1 MIRILIA
8 DDHAVVRKG
17 VRHILSEIPD
27 KIVAREAADSAE
39 IMKRVRQDD
48 YDIVLLDIAM
58 PGKDGLETLKEIKS
72 EKPKLPVLILSM
84 FPEEQ
89 FALRALK
96 SGASGYLTKESIPE
110 ELIKAI
116 QKIIK
121 GGKYISESFSDE
133 LLVSMGRDVEQ
144 LPHEA
149 LSDREYQ
156 VMLMIASGKTRK
168 EIAEKLFL
176 SVKTVSTYR
185 TRILEKM
192 ELKTNADLTNYVNQ
206 HNLKV

>member
-1 MIRILIA
+1 VIRVLIA

-17 VRHILSEIPD
+17 VRHILSELTD
-27 KIVAREAADSAE
+27 KFVAREAADSAE
-39 IMKRVRQDD
+39 VMKRVRKDD

-72 EKPKLPVLILSM
+72 EIPKLPVLILSM

-133 LLVSMGRDVEQ
+133 LLASVDRDVEKMS
-144 LPHEA
+144 HES

-192 ELKTNADLTNYVNQ
+192 ELKTNADLTNYVNK
-206 HNLKV
+206 HNLIV

>member
-1 MIRILIA
+1 VIKILIA

-17 VRHILSEIPD
+17 VRHILSEFPDDVTASEAGDSYEVID
-27 KIVAREAADSAE
+27 KIR
-39 IMKRVRQDD
+39 KND

-58 PGKDGLETLKEIKS
+58 PGKDGLEALKEIKI

-110 ELIKAI
+110 ELLKAI
-116 QKIIK
+116 KKILR
-121 GGKYISESFSDE
+121 GGKYVSESFSDE
-133 LLVSMGRDVEQ
+133 LLLVIDRDVEK
-144 LPHEA
+144 LPHET

-156 VMLMIASGKTRK
+156 VMLMIAAGKTRK

-192 ELKTNADLTNYVNQ
+192 GMKTNADLTNYMNK
-206 HNLKV
+206 HNLIT